1 MDLSRLETLARE
13 LFVENAPLLA
23 PNPRLITGKSKASKR
38 SKKEEEERK
47 LKEREVELNRR
58 DRYLQRVEAFNI
70 EFGKYIRVELVDQ
83 RNSDNRNKNS
93 LVVRFNENPE
103 KLARRFVELGED
115 MDVKAIM
122 GQITY
127 SVSRGAPDYD
137 ILDLFLPTHLKFQFS
152 YEPFN
157 PEKNG
162 KDPTMIRPNHEPNF
176 LIELMKRY
184 VRAQIG

>member
-38 SKKEEEERK
+38 SKKEEQIGLGWGDGI
-47 LKEREVELNRR
+47 LKKR
-58 DRYLQRVEAFNI
+58 DEYLQRVEAFNT
-70 EFGKYIRVELVDQ
+70 EFGEYIQVELVGKG
-83 RNSDNRNKNS
+83 NENK